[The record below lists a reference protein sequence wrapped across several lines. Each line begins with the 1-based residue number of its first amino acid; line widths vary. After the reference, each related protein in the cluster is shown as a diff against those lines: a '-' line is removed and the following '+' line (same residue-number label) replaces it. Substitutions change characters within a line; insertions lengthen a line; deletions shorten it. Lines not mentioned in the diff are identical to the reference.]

1 MYVGRDGCSD
11 DPGAS
16 RWIKMASRC
25 RGNTRRGRR
34 TSGRREH
41 RSRPARRQDQ
51 LLTVITNPQVSS
63 PLHIST
69 ASRLN
74 PDIHAWHQ
82 WGRTP
87 ANLRPMAKN
96 RQVGSFAH
104 GVTCTT
110 QLTPGSGLRVT
121 GRPDDC
127 LILPLERGRST
138 RIGSQR
144 NNSIRFLA
152 EIHMDNRTGD
162 LIGSRRCYS
171 LRPSMFLEFLG
182 RLLE

>member
-25 RGNTRRGRR
+25 RGNTRRGVGPLGEG
-34 TSGRREH
+34 TSITPCSTPGSIAYRDHEPAGVVASPH
-41 RSRPARRQDQ
+41 QYCQQAESRHPRLASVGADSRQ
-51 LLTVITNPQVSS
+51 PS
-63 PLHIST
+63 
-69 ASRLN
+69 
-74 PDIHAWHQ
+74 
-82 WGRTP
+82 
-87 ANLRPMAKN
+87 ANGQN

-144 NNSIRFLA
+144 NNGIRFLA